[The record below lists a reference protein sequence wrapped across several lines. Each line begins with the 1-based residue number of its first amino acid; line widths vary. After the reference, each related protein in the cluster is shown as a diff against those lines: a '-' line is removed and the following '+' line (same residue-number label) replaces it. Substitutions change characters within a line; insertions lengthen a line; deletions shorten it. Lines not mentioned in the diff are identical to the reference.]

1 MKIMQKIYL
10 YIFIATLVGLS
21 SCNVDEILNPNAPTV
36 ESFENGA
43 TLADLQLL
51 GHGLE
56 AVIRNDMQFHFWT
69 LSILGR
75 EYFDLRGTDP
85 RYTSEL
91 LGQNGGDLDN
101 NGFLTTRTYFG
112 RYRSVRNAN
121 LLKTA
126 VANTSASL
134 TNSQTNAVLGFA
146 NTIIGYEL
154 LLEATR
160 QFENGIRIDV
170 ADINNLGPFTSGFQE
185 SLNGIA
191 SILDEGFS
199 QLSGTAEAMPF
210 NIAGY
215 ESIPATDTEAVAQFN
230 RAIAAR
236 VALYQGN
243 NSAAQSALNS
253 SFMDLGGDM
262 NIGAYYAFGGAMG
275 NDLPNPL
282 FYVPGVDNYM
292 AHATFVEDAE
302 AGDGRL
308 SKVVDTGS
316 AITLD
321 GLSSPYLVSIYGS
334 NSSPASMIRN
344 EELILIYAETQIG
357 SNNAEAIRAINIVRN
372 AAGLGDYAGGMDDA
386 SLENQILTERRYSLF
401 GEGHRWIDL
410 RRYNRLGELPLDRAG
425 DKVHVQFPRPASEE
439 G

>member
-1 MKIMQKIYL
+1 MQRIYI
-10 YIFIATLVGLS
+10 YILTITLIGLA
-21 SCNVDEILNPNAPTV
+21 SCNVEEVLNPNAPTV
-36 ESFENGA
+36 ESFEDGA

-51 GHGLE
+51 GNGLE

-126 VANTSASL
+126 VANTAASL
-134 TNSQTNAVLGFA
+134 TNNQSNAILGFA

-160 QFENGIRIDV
+160 QYENGIRIDV
-170 ADINNLGPFTSGFQE
+170 ADINNLGPFTGSFQE

-199 QLSGTAEAMPF
+199 QLSGTQEDMPF
-210 NIAGY
+210 SVAGY
-215 ESIPATDTEAVAQFN
+215 GSIPATETEAVAQFN

-243 NSAAQSALNS
+243 NSAAQTALNN

-292 AHATFVEDAE
+292 AHMSFVDDAE
-302 AGDGRL
+302 TGDQRL
-308 SKVVDTGS
+308 SKVTDTGT

-321 GLSSPYLVSIYGS
+321 GLSSPYLVSLYGS
-334 NSSPASMIRN
+334 NSTPASMIRN
-344 EELILIYAETQIG
+344 EELILIYAESQIG
-357 SNNAEAIRAINIVRN
+357 SNNDEAVRAINIVRN
-372 AAGLGDYAGGMDDA
+372 AAGLGDYAGGTDSA
-386 SLENQILTERRYSLF
+386 SLVDQILHERRYSLF
-401 GEGHRWIDL
+401 GEGHRWIDM
-410 RRYNRLGELPLDRAG
+410 RRYNRLGELPLDRSG